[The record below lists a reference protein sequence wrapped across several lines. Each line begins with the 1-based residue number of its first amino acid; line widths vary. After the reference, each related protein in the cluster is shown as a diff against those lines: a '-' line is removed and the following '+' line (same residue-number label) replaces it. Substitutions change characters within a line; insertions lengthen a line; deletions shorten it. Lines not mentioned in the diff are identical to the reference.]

1 MSDGQASNAE
11 ANDPQASETTLRIER
26 LIAAPPEILFALWTE
41 PAQLIRWW
49 APEGYEPSVD
59 ALDTKP
65 GGRWRTTLRRPD
77 GSLLATS
84 GVYRIVEPPRLLA
97 FTWAWENESGAR
109 GHETDVVVNFE
120 VAPGGTRLVL
130 VQRRFESK
138 LARDNHTNGWSAA
151 LDRLTI
157 IAG

>member
-1 MSDGQASNAE
+1 MSDAE
-11 ANDPQASETTLRIER
+11 VDETTLRLER
-26 LIAAPPEILFALWTE
+26 LIPSPPEILFALWTE
-41 PAQLIRWW
+41 PAHLLKWW

-59 ALDTKP
+59 ALDIRP

-77 GSLLATS
+77 GSILATS
-84 GVYRIVEPPRLLA
+84 GVYRIVEPPRRLA
-97 FTWAWENESGAR
+97 FTWAWEGASGAR
-109 GHETDVVVNFE
+109 GHETEVTVNFE
-120 VAPGGTRLVL
+120 ATPGGTRLVL

-151 LDRLTI
+151 FDRLNR